1 MRLLPVFCAALLI
14 AGTPALAGSKN
25 VKPVKAQAETVEQ
38 LAARGPLQ
46 LQRVVTGVWEE
57 DFTDQAGRE
66 WRRSLRP
73 NGEVKEVWTDG
84 YCRIERIRS
93 NGRTSETLSC

>member
-1 MRLLPVFCAALLI
+1 MRLLPVVCATLLI
-14 AGTPALAGSKN
+14 AGTPAVAGSKS
-25 VKPVKAQAETVEQ
+25 VKPVKAQAETVE
-38 LAARGPLQ
+38 LAARSFGT
-46 LQRVVTGVWEE
+46 QRIAGIWEE

-73 NGEVKEVWTDG
+73 NGVVKEVWTDG